1 MLFIECSVL
10 RKEATKMPNE
20 LLWIIFAVINFGLL
34 LFMYRVFGKA
44 GLFVWIGMS
53 TVIANIQVL
62 KTVEMFG
69 LVATLGNI
77 TYGTVFLA
85 TDILNENHGKKEAKK
100 AVWMG
105 FSSLLI
111 MTIVMQFVLQFTP
124 HQDDFAQDALET
136 IFGLIPNIAI
146 GSMLAYV
153 VSQYLDVWIYGKL
166 KHLLPSNKY
175 LWIRNNGS
183 TMISQFIDTLIFCSI
198 AFYNVHEFNVWL
210 SILFTTYMIKFIV
223 SALDTP
229 FLYIAKKIKPKIVNN
244 E

>member
-1 MLFIECSVL
+1 M
-10 RKEATKMPNE
+10 ANE
-20 LLWIIFAVINFGLL
+20 LLWILFAILNFALL
-34 LFMYRVFGKA
+34 LLMYRMFGKA

-62 KTVEMFG
+62 KTVEMLS

-111 MTIVMQFVLQFTP
+111 MTIVMQFVLRFTP
-124 HQDDFAQDALET
+124 HADDFAQGALET
-136 IFGLIPNIAI
+136 IFELIPNIAI

-153 VSQYLDVWIYGKL
+153 VSQYIDVWIYGKI
-166 KHLLPSNKY
+166 KQLLPSNKY

-183 TMISQFIDTLIFCSI
+183 TMISQFMDTLIFCSI
-198 AFYNVHEFNVWL
+198 AFYDVHEWNTWL
-210 SILFTTYMIKFIV
+210 SILFTTYIIKFVV

-229 FLYIAKKIKPKIVNN
+229 FLYLAKKIKPKI
-244 E
+244 EHK

>member
-1 MLFIECSVL
+1 MLE
-10 RKEATKMPNE
+10 NE
-20 LLWIIFAVINFGLL
+20 LLWLIFAIINFALL
-34 LFMYRVFGKA
+34 IIMYRLFGKA

-53 TVIANIQVL
+53 TVLANIQVL
-62 KTVEMFG
+62 KAVEMVG

-111 MTIVMQFVLQFTP
+111 MTIVMQIAIRFTP
-124 HQDDFAQDALET
+124 HEDDFAQGALET
-136 IFGLIPNIAI
+136 IFELIPNIAI

-166 KHLLPSNKY
+166 KQLLPSNKH

-183 TMISQFIDTLIFCSI
+183 TMISQFVDTLIFCSI
-198 AFYNVHEFNVWL
+198 AFYNEYEFDVWL
-210 SILFTTYMIKFIV
+210 SILFTTYVIKFVV

-229 FLYIAKKIKPKIVNN
+229 FLYIAKKMKPQLKENL
-244 E
+244 

>member
-1 MLFIECSVL
+1 MS
-10 RKEATKMPNE
+10 NE
-20 LLWIIFAVINFGLL
+20 LLWIIFAIINFALL
-34 LFMYRVFGKA
+34 LVMYRVFGKA

-62 KTVEMFG
+62 KTVEMLG

-77 TYGTVFLA
+77 TYGTIFLA
-85 TDILNENHGKKEAKK
+85 TDILNENHGKNEAKK

-111 MTIVMQFVLQFTP
+111 MTIVMQFVLRFTP
-124 HQDDFAQDALET
+124 HADDFAQGALET
-136 IFGLIPNIAI
+136 IFALIPNIAI

-153 VSQYLDVWIYGKL
+153 VSQYIDVWIYGNIK
-166 KHLLPSNKY
+166 KILPSNKY

-198 AFYNVHEFNVWL
+198 AFYNVHEFDDWL
-210 SILFTTYMIKFIV
+210 SILFTTYIIKFVV

-229 FLYIAKKIKPKIVNN
+229 FLYIAKKISPKI
-244 E
+244 EH

>member
-1 MLFIECSVL
+1 
-10 RKEATKMPNE
+10 MPNE
-20 LLWIIFAVINFGLL
+20 LLWIIFAIINFALL
-34 LFMYRVFGKA
+34 LIMYRLFGKA

-62 KTVEMFG
+62 KTVEMLG

-111 MTIVMQFVLQFTP
+111 MTIVMQFVLRFTP
-124 HQDDFAQDALET
+124 HSDDFAQGALET
-136 IFGLIPNIAI
+136 IFELIPNIAI

-153 VSQYLDVWIYGKL
+153 VSQYIDVWIYGKL
-166 KHLLPSNKY
+166 KQLLPSNKY

-198 AFYNVHEFNVWL
+198 AFYDVHEWDAWL
-210 SILFTTYMIKFIV
+210 SILFTTYIIKFVV

-229 FLYIAKKIKPKIVNN
+229 FLYIAKKMKPKI
-244 E
+244 EYK

>member
-1 MLFIECSVL
+1 M
-10 RKEATKMPNE
+10 ATE
-20 LLWIIFAVINFGLL
+20 LIWIIFAIVNFALL
-34 LFMYRVFGKA
+34 LLMYRIFGKA

-69 LVATLGNI
+69 LIATLGNI

-105 FSSLLI
+105 FFSLLI
-111 MTIVMQFVLQFTP
+111 MTIVMQMALYFSP
-124 HQDDFAQDALET
+124 HADDFAQESLET

-146 GSMLAYV
+146 GSMLAYL
-153 VSQYLDVWIYGKL
+153 VSQYIDVTIYGKL
-166 KHLLPSNKY
+166 KELLPGQKY

-198 AFYNVHEFNVWL
+198 AFYNVHDFKVWL
-210 SILFTTYMIKFIV
+210 SILFTTYVIKFIV

-229 FLYIAKKIKPKIVNN
+229 FMYIAKKMKPKI
-244 E
+244 EEK

>member
-1 MLFIECSVL
+1 MS
-10 RKEATKMPNE
+10 NE
-20 LLWIIFAVINFGLL
+20 LLWIIFAIINFALL

-62 KTVEMFG
+62 KTVEMLG

-111 MTIVMQFVLQFTP
+111 MTIVMQFVLRFTP
-124 HQDDFAQDALET
+124 HADDFAQGSLET
-136 IFGLIPNIAI
+136 IFELIPNISI

-153 VSQYLDVWIYGKL
+153 VSQYIDVWIYGKI
-166 KHLLPSNKY
+166 KQLLPSNKY

-198 AFYNVHEFNVWL
+198 AFYDVHQFDVWL
-210 SILFTTYMIKFIV
+210 NILFTTYIIKFVV

-229 FLYIAKKIKPKIVNN
+229 FLYIAKKIKPKI
-244 E
+244 EHK